1 MRHILAAILLVLA
14 VVSPAQD
21 WAKKKLDA
29 SPRHQE
35 WVELQNGS
43 RKVKAF
49 VVYPERKDKAPV
61 VLLIHEIM
69 GMTDWVQA
77 TADEFAAQG
86 YIAIAPDFLSG
97 MGPNG
102 GRTDSIGDLSKVR
115 EAISML
121 PPDQITGDLNAAFDY
136 AKKIP
141 SANGKVAVAGFCWG
155 GGQSFRY
162 ATNQPGLSA
171 AFVFYGTP
179 PTEPDAIARI
189 KAPVYGFYGGN
200 DNRVD
205 ATIPDAEKLMKAASK
220 KYEPIVFEGAGHGFM
235 RAGEQ
240 PDAQEANKKA
250 RDAAWKRILEVLSKP
265 DLQAPDSCCD
275 GR

>member
-1 MRHILAAILLVLA
+1 MKYLVSLFLLLA
-14 VVSPAQD
+14 VALSSAQD
-21 WAKKKLDA
+21 WAKKRLDA

-35 WVELQNGS
+35 WIQLKNGD
-43 RKVKAF
+43 RNIKAF

-77 TADEFAAQG
+77 TADEFAARG

-102 GRTDSIGDLSKVR
+102 GRTDSFADVGKVR
-115 EAISML
+115 EAIGML
-121 PPDQITGDLNAAFDY
+121 PPAQITGDLNAAFDY

-155 GGQSFRY
+155 GGQAFRY
-162 ATNQPGLSA
+162 ATDRPDLAA
-171 AFVFYGTP
+171 AFVFYGTG
-179 PTEPDAIARI
+179 PTEDADVARI

-200 DNRVD
+200 DNRVN
-205 ATIPDAEKLMKAASK
+205 ATIPDTQAKMKAAGK
-220 KYEPIVFEGAGHGFM
+220 TYEATIYEGAGHGFM
-235 RAGEQ
+235 RAGDQ

-250 RDAAWKRILEVLSKP
+250 RDAAWKRVLEILAKP
-265 DLQAPDSCCD
+265 ELMAASDCCD
-275 GR
+275 G